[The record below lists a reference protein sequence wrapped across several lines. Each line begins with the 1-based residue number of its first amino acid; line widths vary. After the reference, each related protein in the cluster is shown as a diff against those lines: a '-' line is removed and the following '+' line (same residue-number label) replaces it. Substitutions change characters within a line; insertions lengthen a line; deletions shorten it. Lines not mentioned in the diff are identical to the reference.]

1 MDGDDDDE
9 GWSFVVSVMVCVGS
23 ETVIDTD
30 GSDSVTSTDSVTT
43 VSTTGSGVIICL
55 VEVSV

>member
-9 GWSFVVSVMVCVGS
+9 GWSFVVSGGFCVGS

-30 GSDSVTSTDSVTT
+30 GSDSVTCTDSTAT
-43 VSTTGSGVIICL
+43 FSTTYSGIIIWRG
-55 VEVSV
+55 EV

>member
-9 GWSFVVSVMVCVGS
+9 GWSLVVSGMVFVGS
-23 ETVIDTD
+23 KTVIDTD
-30 GSDSVTSTDSVTT
+30 GSDSITSTDSAAT

-55 VEVSV
+55 VEVCV